1 MAKDYYNTLGVEK
14 NATPE
19 EIKKAFYKLAHKY
32 HPDKKGGDE
41 NKFKE
46 INEAYQVLS
55 DKNKRAQYDQFGSG
69 FNGGQGGFS
78 SQGFNNVNWQD
89 FASGFGGQDINLED
103 LFDMFQGGGTRRRRD
118 NKRGSNLEVR
128 ISIPLSS
135 VLENQI
141 KKIKINK
148 FVTCS
153 SCGGK
158 GAEVGS
164 AFKTCKT
171 CSGTGRIEEVRKTFL
186 GSFAQTRVCEDCGG
200 EGKVPEKICS
210 TCKGEGR
217 IEKEEIIEIQID
229 KGIDTN
235 EVIKL
240 QGKGNAGKKG
250 AEAGDLYIRVIV
262 EADPVFERR
271 GDDLL
276 MNLPISISQA
286 VLGDKVKIK
295 TLEKSEI
302 FVKIPD
308 SVQTGKILKVSNRGI
323 PHFSAFGRGNL
334 YIQLIIEIPKKLTKE
349 QKELFQKL
357 KKEGL

>member
-1 MAKDYYNTLGVEK
+1 MAKDYYDTLGVEK

-69 FNGGQGGFS
+69 FNNAQGGPS
-78 SQGFNNVNWQD
+78 SQGFNWED
-89 FASGFGGQDINLED
+89 FSSGFSGGTGNIDLED
-103 LFDMFQGGGTRRRRD
+103 LFEMFQGGGQRQRK
-118 NKRGSNLEVR
+118 NSKRGNDLEVE

-135 VLENQI
+135 VLENQV

-148 FVTCS
+148 FVTCTH
-153 SCGGK
+153 CNGK
-158 GAEVGS
+158 GAEAGTN
-164 AFKTCKT
+164 FKTCKT
-171 CSGTGRIEEVRKTFL
+171 CSGRGTIEEVRKTFL
-186 GSFAQTRVCEDCGG
+186 GAFRQTRICPDCDG
-200 EGKVPEKICS
+200 EGKIPEKICS
-210 TCKGEGR
+210 VCGGEGR
-217 IEKEEIIEIQID
+217 VKKEEVIEIQIE

-240 QGKGNAGKKG
+240 QGRGGAGKKG

-262 EADPVFERR
+262 EEDPVFERR

-286 VLGDKVKIK
+286 VLGDKIKIK

-302 FVKIPD
+302 FVKIPN

-323 PHFSAFGRGNL
+323 PHFSRFGRGDL
-334 YIQLIIEIPKKLTKE
+334 YIQLIVEIPQKLTNE